1 MKINVSDQENLKI
14 KNPQFKD
21 EIRALQSTS
30 LTQIIENKIS
40 DITNV
45 MKLFNKLSAK
55 IAISY
60 R

>member
-30 LTQIIENKIS
+30 LTQIIENKTS